1 MKERKN
7 LLFITKHKF
16 TRVFTT
22 HFNIIFGVS
31 SSPLGGMGT
40 PYSIS
45 KWIGNDIKTTICNV
59 IFILSK
65 YICAVYIGD
74 IRSFVYWLWYV
85 INDYCLQKKI
95 HVDHLFF

>member
-7 LLFITKHKF
+7 LLLQNTNSHVCLQHILTS
-16 TRVFTT
+16 
-22 HFNIIFGVS
+22 FGVS

-65 YICAVYIGD
+65 YIWAVYIGD

-85 INDYCLQKKI
+85 INDYC
-95 HVDHLFF
+95 